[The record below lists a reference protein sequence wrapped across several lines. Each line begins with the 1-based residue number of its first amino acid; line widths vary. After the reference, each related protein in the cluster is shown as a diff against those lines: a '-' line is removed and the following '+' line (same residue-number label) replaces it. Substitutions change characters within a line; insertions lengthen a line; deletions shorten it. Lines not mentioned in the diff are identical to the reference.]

1 MIAGITGWDGSYLGP
16 RDEGR
21 GLVDSDP
28 SKTGSYVFGS
38 VVLGTIVNLSEIQRS
53 TKFNEILVACD
64 PIAPEQ
70 MESVIAFARNRDL
83 PVLRFSIAINDLL
96 RPRDK
101 PVTAIGGPDH
111 CGISPAPKKLKGLQD
126 RRSQSHTRGR

>member
-1 MIAGITGWDGSYLGP
+1 MKVV
-16 RDEGR
+16 

-28 SKTGSYVFGS
+28 FKTGSYVYGS
-38 VVLGTIVNLSEIQRS
+38 VVLGTVVNLSEIQRS

-83 PVLRFSIAINDLL
+83 PVLRFSITINELL
-96 RPRDK
+96 RPRDN
-101 PVTAIGGPDH
+101 PLTATGGLVPLRN
-111 CGISPAPKKLKGLQD
+111 ITSPEKG
-126 RRSQSHTRGR
+126 RCPFRCWN